1 MNGKI
6 TFLRMVLTGMFLTC
20 SAYVMSF
27 PVAKPIFDSV
37 YYYLKVDTSGVDLG
51 YLGIRSTDATVSVDP
66 VNSSDSAMWRIIA
79 ANEIPGYIATGNEY
93 RFVNVATADTLR
105 FMPVTTEFPD
115 TVAVINETGVLSC
128 WFDLLFNEGE
138 GNKFKTKYKGAGSA
152 EYTYHLTMSVDGT
165 VMLSLTDTLSL
176 PPPALR
182 LSVQTQL
189 NFTVERVKRL
199 PDPNKYYRLKVDTA
213 GMPDV
218 APLGYLSAD
227 TVIRRDSLAVYKAWK
242 GDLSL
247 WKPVVDTIVFD
258 TTYYRISNKATDSIL
273 AFDIKS
279 PFGGDTVA
287 YMKQSGELNRWMLPF
302 FVEDNGRGK
311 FLVRDTLNEID
322 YYLALKD
329 TIVMLVS
336 DTIAYKLMKFALE
349 EDFLMDTAL
358 VYKVKNLNSGADSG
372 RYLGADIHGDKIY
385 LDTVYAHLPDGQ
397 FVVYRENR
405 YTLRSRAGHVT
416 TGHSNSIGDS
426 LSVVSDTLPFLFTNR
441 IDTFEIVPIDYGD
454 MATRKSDPYLGY
466 RYILPEMLDTSAYIF
481 SYSSNDALDRRVMG
495 YEQSDSTMMLL
506 AVDTAQFVL
515 NVCRTF
521 MDGAPAIA
529 EIPQL
534 ERFSYYLRAYDDTTL
549 YASVRSD
556 DSLRLDTIPYR
567 ASFFLKEDT
576 IPVTPGVWK
585 YYFVE
590 DKEGTA
596 KKLLVDPTS
605 RFSMATMDIVPVHLF
620 EMTHQSRYP
629 AEEDPYAYLTYDSL
643 IKYYSGIGLYE
654 IITDINPPDDNRYLT
669 KNYYDYAAFAKE
681 GESSMLRSGS
691 YEPSDFHLWIDT
703 ARGPG
708 FNPDKPSFYIVK
720 SVDTTMRDDDPCKI
734 SGYFLHVMDSTSL
747 LSYGEYVVGPTEG
760 GIEYNRVNF
769 VKATRHSADELLL
782 ESPVMRARDSVG
794 FAGKNEDAI
803 NEYRFYLQLI
813 DPDVSGE
820 YYIVTEQG
828 YGEGKGGVRGSRGYL
843 SLSQGNGRLFVGP
856 RNNDARG
863 VRISLASRVSNEVV
877 RPVPPPEEIRK
888 NISIIGGDKQVIIQN
903 AMGERVTIFNVVGQS
918 IAVKTLFSDKETI
931 AVPRG
936 ILIVKVGNTKT
947 HKVVVK

>member
-6 TFLRMVLTGMFLTC
+6 TFLRMVLTGMFLAC

-37 YYYLKVDTSGVDLG
+37 YYYLKIDTSGVDLG
-51 YLGIRSTDATVSVDP
+51 YLGIRSTDAVSVNPDDG
-66 VNSSDSAMWRIIA
+66 SDSVMWRIIA
-79 ANEIPGYIATGNEY
+79 ANDIPDYIAAGNEY

-105 FMPVTTEFPD
+105 FMPITTEFPD
-115 TVAVINETGVLSC
+115 TVAAINDAGVLSY
-128 WFDLLFNEGE
+128 WFDLIFNEGE
-138 GNKFKTKYKGAGSA
+138 GNKFKTKHKGAESA

-165 VMLSLTDTLSL
+165 VMLSLTDTSSLSL
-176 PPPALR
+176 PELP

-213 GMPDV
+213 GVPDV

-227 TVIRRDSLAVYKAWK
+227 TVIRRDSLAVYRMWK

-258 TTYYRISNKATDSIL
+258 TTYYRISNKATESIL

-279 PFGGDTVA
+279 PSGGDTIA
-287 YMKQSGELNRWMLPF
+287 YMSQSGELNRWMLPF

-311 FLVRDTLNEID
+311 FLVRDTLNGID

-336 DTIAYKLMKFALE
+336 DTVAYKPMKFALE
-349 EDFLMDTAL
+349 EDFLMDTTL

-385 LDTVYAHLPDGQ
+385 LDTVFAHLPDGQ
-397 FVVYRENR
+397 FVVYKENR

-416 TGHSNSIGDS
+416 TGHNNPMGDS
-426 LSVVSDTLPFLFTNR
+426 LSIVSDTLPFLFTNR

-454 MATRKSDPYLGY
+454 METRKTDPYLGY

-481 SYSSNDALDRRVMG
+481 SYSSNDALNRRVMG
-495 YEQSDSTMMLL
+495 YEQSDSTMILL
-506 AVDTAQFVL
+506 TADTAQFVL

-521 MDGAPAIA
+521 TDGAPAIA
-529 EIPQL
+529 EIPKL
-534 ERFSYYLRAYDDTTL
+534 ERFSYYLRAFDDTTL

-556 DSLRLDTIPYR
+556 DSLRLDTIPHQ

-585 YYFVE
+585 YYFVG
-590 DKEGTA
+590 DNAGTA
-596 KKLLVDPTS
+596 RKLLVDSTK
-605 RFSMATMDIVPVHLF
+605 RFSMATIDTVPVHLF

-629 AEEDPYAYLTYDSL
+629 AEEDSYFYLTYDSL
-643 IKYYSGIGLYE
+643 IKHYSGIGLYE
-654 IITDINPPDDNRYLT
+654 ITTYINPPDDNRRLT
-669 KNYYDYAAFAKE
+669 KNYYNYAVFAKE
-681 GESSMLRSGS
+681 GESSILRAGS

-720 SVDTTMRDDDPCKI
+720 DVDTTMRDNDPCKI

-747 LSYGEYVVGPTEG
+747 LSYDEYVVGPTEG

-769 VKATRHSADELLL
+769 VKATRHSANELLL

-794 FAGKNEDAI
+794 FADKNEDAV
-803 NEYRFYLQLI
+803 NEYRFYLQQI
-813 DPDVSGE
+813 ESDIFDE

-843 SLSQGNGRLFVGP
+843 SLSQDNGRLFVGP
-856 RNNDARG
+856 RNSDARR
-863 VRISLASRVSNEVV
+863 VRISLANRVSNEVV

-888 NISIIGGDKQVIIQN
+888 DIRIIGGDKQVVIQN
-903 AMGERVTIFNVVGQS
+903 AMGERVTVFNVVGQL
-918 IAVKTLFSDKETI
+918 IAAKTLSSDKETI

-936 ILIVKVGNTKT
+936 ILIVKVGNAKT